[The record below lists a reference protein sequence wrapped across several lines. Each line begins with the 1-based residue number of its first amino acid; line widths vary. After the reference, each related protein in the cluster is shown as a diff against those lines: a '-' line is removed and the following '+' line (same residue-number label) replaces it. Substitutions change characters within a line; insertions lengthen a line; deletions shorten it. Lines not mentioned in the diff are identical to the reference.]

1 MKIKRVVSV
10 AAGILFAIGT
20 VGLCAGCDNPVSVVE
35 PPEIEY
41 KVHQISL
48 QYGGSTVNGTL
59 SVDLSQGEL
68 ALDAVVTKDE
78 GADAAVVFDSSEK
91 EVATVDS
98 VGKVTLKSAGE
109 TLITASCGGKEQK
122 FVLVVGDNSPKTAY
136 TVTVNGG
143 IAVDSAGNTITSAVP
158 GTYVTLSAA
167 IDLEHNNFIRWNFG
181 EGGDDLWLNGN
192 VFRMPARN
200 IAIEAESEAILYSLR
215 VVGGTV
221 TAAGEELNPEGEDC
235 GYTDG
240 GQSEEFKITEYKIAY
255 NQPVTVNAAEAPEQK
270 MFVGWDLDYE
280 GNRVGE
286 LGMSEHEFPMEDRQT
301 TVYAVYTPLT
311 NGILPGAPG
320 EYNNAS
326 RGYKT
331 ITDGTPSGESQVAE
345 YEGLSGFRLA
355 IPANTT
361 RNNSDYVTNCGRL
374 NFDNITYGNYHG
386 RYLCKAVFR
395 NHSEKYPVTVEI
407 SAEYNGLY
415 FLSGEIEI
423 QPGET
428 VTRYFLAEI
437 GFERPSGGITVK
449 KNIGGS
455 ADETVLLDVVTG
467 CAPEFSA
474 VDGRFTP
481 IGIPEYLNLEK
492 WLNGSGLG
500 VNSDTGWTSWRPM
513 FIDNDFGIS
522 TIMMPGG
529 NASLG
534 KGKFIGTQINN
545 MPAYDEANPVTTV
558 YVKIINLFASQ
569 YNFGGKTLQMSIGTN
584 KDPALNEL
592 TQEFRLEP
600 GEETLTLK
608 FEIPR
613 TADDEGVY
621 YVHFYNPSQEGAFGM
636 CVQMTY
642 NNVFGYEE

>member
-1 MKIKRVVSV
+1 MKFKRVVSFV
-10 AAGILFAIGT
+10 TGLMCAIGT
-20 VGLCAGCDNPVSVVE
+20 VGLCVGCENTDPVVE

-41 KVHQISL
+41 KVHQILL

-59 SVDLSQGEL
+59 SVDLSQKEI
-68 ALDAVVTKDE
+68 ALNAVVAKDD
-78 GADAAVVFDSSEK
+78 GADEPVVFDSSEK

-98 VGKVTLKSAGE
+98 AGTVTLKSTGE

-122 FVLVVGDNSPKTAY
+122 FVLVVGDSSPQTAY

-143 IAVDSAGNTITSAVP
+143 LASDAAGNIITSAVA
-158 GTYVTLSAA
+158 GSYVTLSVA
-167 IDLEHNNFIRWNFG
+167 IDTKHNNFIRWNFG
-181 EGGDDLWLNGN
+181 EDSGDLWLNGN
-192 VFRMPARN
+192 VFKMPARD
-200 IAIEAESEAILYSLR
+200 IVIDAESEAILYSLR

-221 TAAGEELNPEGEDC
+221 TYSGAEQNPVGQDC
-235 GYTDG
+235 GYTDS

-255 NQPVTVNAAEAPEQK
+255 NQPVTVNALNNPEEK
-270 MFVGWDLDYE
+270 MFVGWDYDYE
-280 GNRVGE
+280 GNRVGD
-286 LGMSEHEFPMEDRQT
+286 LGIGEYEFSMGDQPT
-301 TVYAVYTPLT
+301 TVYAVYTKLT
-311 NGILPGAPG
+311 NGLLPSAPG
-320 EYNNAS
+320 EYKDAS

-331 ITDGTPSGESQVAE
+331 ITDGTPSGESAVE
-345 YEGLSGFRLA
+345 DFKGLSGFRLA

-386 RYLCKAVFR
+386 RYLCKAVFK

-423 QPGET
+423 APGET
-428 VTRYFLAEI
+428 LTKYFLAEI

-467 CAPEFSA
+467 CAPEYSA

-481 IGIPEYLNLEK
+481 TGIPEYLNLEK

-522 TIMMPGG
+522 TIMMPG
-529 NASLG
+529 SLA
-534 KGKFIGTQINN
+534 KGLFIGTQINN
-545 MPAYDEANPVTTV
+545 MPDYDASEPVTAV
-558 YVKIINLFASQ
+558 YVKIINLFANQ
-569 YNFGGKTLQMSIGTN
+569 YNFGGKTLRMSIGTN
-584 KDPALNEL
+584 KDPALNNL

-600 GEETLTLK
+600 GQETLTLK

-613 TADDEGVY
+613 TASDGNTY
-621 YVHFYNPSQEGAFGM
+621 YVHLYNPSQEGAFGL